1 MATLTVEKL
10 HDTERN
16 GAPIL
21 RELETI
27 LDRTQRRA
35 FDLFT
40 QRGGW
45 PGADLDDWLRA
56 EREIAWCPESE
67 LTENDREIRIQVA
80 APGLD
85 MKQIHVTALPESIIV
100 KGDAIHKHQ
109 STEGSVQFCESER
122 KSAFPPFRAGQPYR
136 RGPGLGHPGQ
146 RATANRRAEDQNPA
160 RAAGPHLAF
169 VTPARSHGGRF
180 HVSRPPRG
188 SLAVVRAYR
197 AWG

>member
-10 HDTERN
+10 YDTERN

-21 RELETI
+21 RELQTI

-35 FDLFT
+35 FDLFN

-67 LTENDREIRIQVA
+67 LTGNDKEIRIQVA

-109 STEGSVQFCESER
+109 SSEGSVQFCELSER
-122 KSAFPPFRAGQPYR
+122 ALFRRFELDNPIDVDRVSATLEN
-136 RGPGLGHPGQ
+136 GLLRIVAPKIK
-146 RATANRRAEDQNPA
+146 
-160 RAAGPHLAF
+160 
-169 VTPARSHGGRF
+169 TPQGRQVPISRS
-180 HVSRPPRG
+180 
-188 SLAVVRAYR
+188 
-197 AWG
+197 